1 LGLAALE
8 DDRQWMAGMEPDRP
22 WSNVSIHDQ
31 TMTKMIIRN
40 CSKQIVLGDSISV
53 ADTAAERRTGLLRH
67 TGLAQGEG
75 LWIVP
80 CEAIHTFRMKFPID
94 VIFID
99 RKKRVTKIVPNMKRS
114 RLAMSW
120 RARSVIELA
129 AGAAQETG
137 TEIGDQLEMEKL
149 DA

>member
-1 LGLAALE
+1 
-8 DDRQWMAGMEPDRP
+8 
-22 WSNVSIHDQ
+22 
-31 TMTKMIIRN
+31 MTKMIIRN
-40 CSKQIVLGDSISV
+40 CSKQVVLGDSISV

-129 AGAAQETG
+129 AGTAQETG